1 LYNEF
6 IIQLMQSVNEIET
19 VNAIEVVDEVAVSI
33 EEHKQIWVECEEK
46 KIEPRLVL
54 KDIAKTQ
61 RSATKAIREYM
72 NENHITNMNCGNDW
86 FITCEEVQKVSY
98 SEDICGPYMTQI
110 ELERLK
116 RDNTTLRN
124 AFKTLPPPK
133 RQCL

>member
-1 LYNEF
+1 
-6 IIQLMQSVNEIET
+6 MQSVNEIDAT
-19 VNAIEVVDEVAVSI
+19 TIVDEVTVSI
-33 EEHKQIWVECEEK
+33 EEHKRNWVDCEEQ

-98 SEDICGPYMTQI
+98 SEDICGPYMTPI

-116 RDNTTLRN
+116 REQTTCRN
-124 AFKTLPPPK
+124 SFKTLPPPK